1 MSNQALEHWTP
12 EIGSS
17 FWAMGL
23 GLSLLFVIA
32 IFFIGSKISSKNREY
47 LLYAMGAYQLIEVS
61 FFQLYRLFSGE
72 YVIAT
77 HLPLQL
83 CSISGILAGL
93 VVFYRKQLIFEFLFF
108 FGLAGF
114 IHSIL
119 TPEFTG
125 GIPSGIEIFDY
136 YMGHSMLF
144 VVPIW
149 LMRFNN
155 MRLTIHSWW
164 TSFLYLQLIIV
175 IVSQLNTVI
184 GNGANYMYL
193 AKAPI
198 VDNVFV
204 VGGASYILFLD
215 LAALLHFIVF
225 YYVALKVFK

>member
-1 MSNQALEHWTP
+1 
-12 EIGSS
+12 
-17 FWAMGL
+17 
-23 GLSLLFVIA
+23 
-32 IFFIGSKISSKNREY
+32 
-47 LLYAMGAYQLIEVS
+47 
-61 FFQLYRLFSGE
+61 
-72 YVIAT
+72 
-77 HLPLQL
+77 
-83 CSISGILAGL
+83 
-93 VVFYRKQLIFEFLFF
+93 
-108 FGLAGF
+108 
-114 IHSIL
+114 
-119 TPEFTG
+119 
-125 GIPSGIEIFDY
+125 
-136 YMGHSMLF
+136 MGHSMLL

-149 LMRFNN
+149 VMRFNN

>member
-1 MSNQALEHWTP
+1 MNNQALEHWTP
-12 EIGSS
+12 VIGSS

-23 GLSLLFVIA
+23 GLSLLFVIF

-61 FFQLYRLFSGE
+61 FFQLYRLFAGE

-125 GIPSGIEIFDY
+125 GIPSAVEIFDY
-136 YMGHSMLF
+136 YVGHSMLF

-149 LMRFNN
+149 LMRFNG

-164 TSFLYLQLIIV
+164 RSFLYLQLIIV
-175 IVSQLNTVI
+175 IVSQLNAII

-193 AKAPI
+193 AKAPLA
-198 VDNVFV
+198 DSVFV
-204 VGGASYILFLD
+204 VGGASYILVLN

-225 YYVALKVFK
+225 YYAALKVFK